1 MQEAEIFLIRH
12 APHGDLGR
20 TLTGRGEPDLTPAGR
35 HGAEEARKNLPRAF
49 AGIFTSP
56 VTRARRTAAILFRD
70 QPVAVEREEALNEI
84 DFGAWTGRAFADL
97 ASDPRWQAWN
107 RVRSS
112 GKAPG
117 GETMEAAQARAAGFV
132 RHAAARFPG
141 KRLAMISHSD
151 IIRAI
156 LCDFLRLSLDSILNF
171 EVAPLSLSRI
181 SAGPHGGRVLS
192 VNERMA

>member
-1 MQEAEIFLIRH
+1 MEAEIFLIRH
-12 APHGDLGR
+12 APHGDLGT
-20 TLTGRGEPDLTPAGR
+20 TLTGRGDPDLTQAGR
-35 HGAEEARKNLPRAF
+35 QSAETARTGLPDAF

-56 VTRARRTAAILFRD
+56 LPRARQTAAILFQD

-84 DFGAWTGRAFADL
+84 DFGAWMGRTFAELD
-97 ASDPRWQAWN
+97 ADPRWQNWN
-107 RVRSS
+107 RARSS
-112 GKAPG
+112 AKAPA
-117 GETMEAAQARAAGFV
+117 GESMAAAQARASGFV
-132 RHAAARFPG
+132 RDAANRFPG
-141 KRLAMISHSD
+141 EQIAMVSHSD